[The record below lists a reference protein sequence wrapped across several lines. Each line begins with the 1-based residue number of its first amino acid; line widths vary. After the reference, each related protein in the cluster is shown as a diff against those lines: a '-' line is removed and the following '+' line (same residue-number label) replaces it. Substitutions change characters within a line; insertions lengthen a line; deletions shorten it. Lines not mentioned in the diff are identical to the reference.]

1 MGTFFSSKKIIFLC
15 CSVSNGYIAGGLPD
29 SLGQGTTLT
38 YNCDPG
44 YDILE
49 SMDTVLC
56 GHNGTWSRPLPR
68 CAPVICQ
75 PPLHVPNGKTSF
87 DGTSFGEMVNYRC
100 KKGHYLL
107 GPLNS
112 TCTEVG
118 LWEPPPPT
126 CVPVDCGQ
134 LEGLANGVVT
144 YETTTY
150 KSVAT
155 YECTEGF
162 ALVGPESRQCSSSGL
177 WNKKPPE

>member
-1 MGTFFSSKKIIFLC
+1 MLTTAFIMYGRIP
-15 CSVSNGYIAGGLPD
+15 NGYIAGGLPE
-29 SLGQGTTLT
+29 SLSQGTILT

-44 YDILE
+44 YDILDV
-49 SMDTVLC
+49 DTVLC
-56 GHNGTWSRPLPR
+56 GSNGAWTRPLPR
-68 CAPVICQ
+68 CAPVVCQ
-75 PPLHVPNGKTSF
+75 PPDNVPNGKTSF
-87 DGTSFGEMVNYRC
+87 DGTSFGEIVNYRC

-134 LEGLANGVVT
+134 LDGVANGAVDV
-144 YETTTY
+144 EATTY
-150 KSVAT
+150 KNVAT
-155 YECTEGF
+155 YTCHEGF